1 MAQKKGRKTLY
12 IVIGVLAV
20 AVLAIGIVAFVRSL
34 TPPSSSE
41 SQQSSSNKDQ
51 PVQKPADTTENPT
64 TAVPENTADQP
75 AIDPERVSTTDIEP
89 MMITVAYIK
98 GIEGFDFQILR
109 NPNGTKYV
117 QFSSESLV
125 GTKCTDDMGVFA
137 SIIENP
143 TADERGTLSKTTVVD
158 GTTFGL
164 SLADE
169 ACTNNSEQLKQYQA
183 SFSEPFSLLK
193 KM

>member
-1 MAQKKGRKTLY
+1 MAQKRGRKKLY
-12 IVIGVLAV
+12 IVISVLAA
-20 AVLAIGIVAFVRSL
+20 AVLAIGVIAFVRSL
-34 TPPSSSE
+34 APASPSE
-41 SQQSSSNKDQ
+41 PQQLSSNEDQ
-51 PVQKPADTTENPT
+51 PSQKPADTTETPVT
-64 TAVPENTADQP
+64 TTQDDVNDQA

-89 MMITVAYIK
+89 MMISVSYIK

-117 QFSSESLV
+117 QFSSPSLV
-125 GTKCTDDMGVFA
+125 GTKCTDDNGVFA

>member
-1 MAQKKGRKTLY
+1 MAQKKGKRTLY
-12 IVIGVLAV
+12 IVIGVLAI

-34 TPPSSSE
+34 EPASPSE
-41 SQQSSSNKDQ
+41 PQQSSPSEDQ
-51 PVQKPADTTENPT
+51 PSQKPANTNES
-64 TAVPENTADQP
+64 TATPSDESTNQP
-75 AIDPERVSTTDIEP
+75 VIDPERVSTTDIEP

-98 GIEGFDFQILR
+98 GINGFDFQILR
-109 NPNGTKYV
+109 NPNGSKYV
-117 QFSSESLV
+117 QFSSPSLV
-125 GTKCTDDMGVFA
+125 GTKCTNDTGVFA

-169 ACTNNSEQLKQYQA
+169 SCTNNSEELKQYQA
-183 SFSEPFSLLK
+183 SFSEPFTLLK

>member
-1 MAQKKGRKTLY
+1 MAHKKSRRTLY
-12 IVIGVLAV
+12 IVIGVLV
-20 AVLAIGIVAFVRSL
+20 VVILAIGIVAFVRSL
-34 TPPSSSE
+34 TPPSTSE
-41 SQQSSSNKDQ
+41 PEQSSPDTSRQ
-51 PVQKPADTTENPT
+51 TETPAETEETP
-64 TAVPENTADQP
+64 APSVPEDDSADVS
-75 AIDPERVSTTDIEP
+75 IDPARVSTTEIEP
-89 MMITVAYIK
+89 MMINVAYIK
-98 GIEGFDFQILR
+98 GIDGFDFQILR

-125 GTKCTDDMGVFA
+125 GTKCTDDAGVFA

-143 TADERGTLSKTTVVD
+143 TADERGTLTKTTTVD

-169 ACTNNSEQLKQYQA
+169 ACTNNSELLKQYQQ
-183 SFSEPFSLLK
+183 SFSEPFSLLT